1 MANDVANAFS
11 KLGSINLTRDQV
23 VEAGIEALNP
33 TPPGFSWSAAAG
45 FQEFL
50 REGNIIMGAPT
61 VDAVQAPEDDWHHE
75 VGCDC
80 KFCRQI

>member
-1 MANDVANAFS
+1 MTNDVA
-11 KLGSINLTRDQV
+11 KLGPINLTRDQV
-23 VEAGIEALNP
+23 VEAGIDANR
-33 TPPGFSWSAAAG
+33 TPPGFSWSEAAG

-50 REGNIIMGAPT
+50 REGNRIMGAPA
-61 VDAVQAPEDDWHHE
+61 VDAVQAPKDDWHHE